1 MFQVT
6 SKPFRESESPTPKRY
21 FDKEWP
27 KEEHITAISMKQSIA
42 NKEERNGV
50 KTRREKTLSEV
61 LMEGFKEEQ
70 EQRRLEEEA
79 DNDREEN
86 TIYNTNNVKGNR

>member
-1 MFQVT
+1 MT

-27 KEEHITAISMKQSIA
+27 KEEQITAISMKQSIA
-42 NKEERNGV
+42 NKEE
-50 KTRREKTLSEV
+50 RREKTLSEV

>member
-27 KEEHITAISMKQSIA
+27 KEEHITAISMKQSIT
-42 NKEERNGV
+42 NREE
-50 KTRREKTLSEV
+50 RREKTLSEV

>member
-27 KEEHITAISMKQSIA
+27 KEEQITAISMKQSIA
-42 NKEERNGV
+42 NKEE
-50 KTRREKTLSEV
+50 RREKTLSEV